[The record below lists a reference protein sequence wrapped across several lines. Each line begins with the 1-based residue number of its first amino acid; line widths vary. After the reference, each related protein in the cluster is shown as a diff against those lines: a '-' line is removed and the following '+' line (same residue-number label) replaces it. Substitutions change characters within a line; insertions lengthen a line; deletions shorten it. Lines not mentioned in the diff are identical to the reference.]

1 MTGERRSYRRE
12 SEESR
17 REALVQAVL
26 DLVAEGGI
34 AAATVRAIADRA
46 GVTPGL
52 IRHYFAGKDDLNR
65 AAYRHFMERM
75 TAESVA
81 AMADGAGDARTR
93 LARFVA
99 SSLRPPVMD
108 PLRLSLWTGFLQL
121 VRSDAEMR
129 DIHRQTYHGYR
140 DVLESLIR
148 ALDRPGADAAR
159 CQADAIACNGVI
171 DGLWM
176 EGAALPE
183 DFHGDQ
189 IERIGLRAVGAIL
202 GVALPEPRKDPI

>member
-12 SEESR
+12 SEEAR

-26 DLVAEGGI
+26 DLVAEGGV
-34 AAATVRAIADRA
+34 ALATVRAIAERA

-65 AAYRHFMERM
+65 AAYRQFMQGM
-75 TAESVA
+75 TAASVM
-81 AMADGAGDARTR
+81 AMAEGAQDPLSR
-93 LARFVA
+93 LSRFVA

-121 VRSDAEMR
+121 VRRDAEMR
-129 DIHRQTYHGYR
+129 AIHRQTYHDYR
-140 DVLESLIR
+140 DVLEGLIR

-159 CQADAIACNGVI
+159 CLADAIACNGVI
-171 DGLWM
+171 DGLWL
-176 EGAALPE
+176 EGAALPD
-183 DFHGDQ
+183 DFLARQ
-189 IERIGLRAVGAIL
+189 LEEIGLRAVGAIL
-202 GVALPEPRKDPI
+202 GVDLVPPGKET